1 MFAIVGAAGKVGY
14 STSLALR
21 EAGLPVRAVLRDAAK
36 APRLAAI
43 GCEVALA
50 DLQDPEALRQ
60 ALAGAQAVQLIC
72 PTTPQAPDAVG
83 DMRRSIDSMARAL
96 EQARPGLVL
105 AISDYGAHV
114 TEDIGM
120 PSVFHGF
127 EERLRPLPMPK
138 VFLRSAEHM
147 EGWRGLIPVAAATG
161 VLPTFH
167 QQIDRPFPTVSAQDV
182 GRIAADLLLQSPGVE
197 TGVRAVHAEGPR
209 RYAAS
214 DVAAALGE
222 LLGRSVTAQAIPR
235 AQWMDRF
242 ARIASES
249 MVRLLVGIY
258 DAHQRGGLID
268 VEPGGGEVRQGTTSL
283 VQALRPLVPGR

>member
-21 EAGLPVRAVLRDAAK
+21 EAGVPVRAILRDATQAS
-36 APRLAAI
+36 RLSAI
-43 GCEVALA
+43 GCEVVLA
-50 DLQDPEALRQ
+50 ELQDPEALGK

-72 PTTPQAPDAVG
+72 PPTPQAPDAVG
-83 DMRRSIDSMARAL
+83 DMRRSIDSMERAL
-96 EQARPGLVL
+96 EQACPGLVL

-114 TEDIGM
+114 VEDIGM

-127 EERLRPLPMPK
+127 EQSLRPLPMPQ

-167 QQIDRPFPTVSAQDV
+167 QHVDRPFPTVSAQDV
-182 GRIAADLLLQSPGVE
+182 GRMAADLLLHPGVASGAR
-197 TGVRAVHAEGPR
+197 TVHAEGPR

-222 LLGRSVTAQAIPR
+222 LLGRTVTAQSIPR
-235 AQWMDRF
+235 AQWMEKF
-242 ARIASES
+242 GRIVSES
-249 MVRLLVGIY
+249 TARLLVGIY
-258 DAHQRGGLID
+258 DAHERGGLID
-268 VEPGGGEVRQGTTSL
+268 VEPGGGEVRHGTTGL